1 MTHKPGDSTPEPP
14 GGRAAERLREFIDQ
28 RFPGGTPS
36 PEAAGEQ
43 GESDQHVESQPDR
56 HELALRELV
65 EAQKRL
71 EARLDRLEQTV
82 QNLIESQ
89 KRT

>member
-1 MTHKPGDSTPEPP
+1 VLS
-14 GGRAAERLREFIDQ
+14 
-28 RFPGGTPS
+28 
-36 PEAAGEQ
+36 
-43 GESDQHVESQPDR
+43 
-56 HELALRELV
+56 LRELV

-71 EARLDRLEQTV
+71 VARLDRLEQTV